1 MINNTTA
8 AIRKLKLKIRSVAS
22 HRHVVSFFIVGVG
35 VGADRLTPP
44 PQKKESL
51 QIMKILIRRGWGD
64 RQKQKIYYNF
74 DFTINFLFF
83 IHYFIHAP
91 KKCVWGGLHGN
102 LFFYM

>member
-8 AIRKLKLKIRSVAS
+8 AIRKLKLKILSVAS
-22 HRHVVSFFIVGVG
+22 HRHVVSFLKVGVG
-35 VGADRLTPP
+35 WGQIDSSPP
-44 PQKKESL
+44 KKESL

-83 IHYFIHAP
+83 IILYMLP
-91 KKCVWGGLHGN
+91 KSVCGGD
-102 LFFYM
+102 FMVI

>member
-83 IHYFIHAP
+83 NAP

-102 LFFYM
+102 LIFYM

>member
-8 AIRKLKLKIRSVAS
+8 AIRKLKLKILSVAS

-35 VGADRLTPP
+35 VGADRLIPP

-102 LFFYM
+102 LIFYM

>member
-8 AIRKLKLKIRSVAS
+8 AIRKLKLKILSVAS

-83 IHYFIHAP
+83 IILYMLP
-91 KKCVWGGLHGN
+91 KSVCGGD
-102 LFFYM
+102 FMVI

>member
-8 AIRKLKLKIRSVAS
+8 AIRKLKLKILSVAS
-22 HRHVVSFFIVGVG
+22 HRHVVSFLKVGVG
-35 VGADRLTPP
+35 WGQIDSS

>member
-35 VGADRLTPP
+35 VGADRLIPP
-44 PQKKESL
+44 PKKKESL

-91 KKCVWGGLHGN
+91 KKCAWGGLHGN
-102 LFFYM
+102 LIFYM